1 MRMSEDCSDGLL
13 TLTITERTL
22 VGPPDWDR
30 TPALGHPDAVM
41 VALDF
46 AQVEFVSSLFWQAC
60 VELSGRL
67 SERGQSLVLLHLSA
81 QQRQVFDLVDGSSR
95 LAVVEDR
102 QQLADRLRVLQPRE
116 DGDGAVSGA
125 EKRMLWN

>member
-1 MRMSEDCSDGLL
+1 MRMTEDCSDGLL

-22 VGPPDWDR
+22 VRPPDWEK

-46 AQVEFVSSLFWQAC
+46 AQVDFVSSLFWQAC

-67 SERGQSLVLLHLSA
+67 SDRAQSLVLLHLSA
-81 QQRQVFDLVDGSSR
+81 QQKQVFELVDGSSR

-102 QQLADRLRVLQPRE
+102 QQLEDRLRMLQPRE
-116 DGDGAVSGA
+116 DDGGAVSGA
-125 EKRMLWN
+125 EKRMLWS